1 MNLLKKFIY
10 LHKWRKKFSCATIFV
25 QLLFPNYIFLR
36 QMYLTDTEIRG
47 KIHLREWNRNFDR
60 SNFPNSIVPTR
71 NQKYLVYYS
80 PNNHSNT
87 SNCIGVARTK
97 SNSPQSA
104 RSGQSFVTTST
115 IFLVVAF
122 ARLIYSAGVRDR
134 YNWSSVR
141 VVNEIKSGK
150 KKKRTKIKRSD
161 ENKWTNEKGG
171 KRWKEGRKKKK
182 EMEEEGTQIQ
192 RDRLS
197 GYSAVRVPCLQPFNC
212 VYLHG

>member
-1 MNLLKKFIY
+1 MNEKFIY

-141 VVNEIKSGK
+141 VVNEIKSGEK
-150 KKKRTKIKRSD
+150 K
-161 ENKWTNEKGG
+161 
-171 KRWKEGRKKKK
+171 KKKK
-182 EMEEEGTQIQ
+182 EQRLNGVMKISGRTKKGESGGRKEGRRKRKWKKRVHKFREIGLAAT
-192 RDRLS
+192 
-197 GYSAVRVPCLQPFNC
+197 VRVPCLQPFNC

>member
-1 MNLLKKFIY
+1 MKNLFISINGARNFLVQRSLFNFYSLIIFFFVKCISRIQKFG
-10 LHKWRKKFSCATIFV
+10 
-25 QLLFPNYIFLR
+25 
-36 QMYLTDTEIRG
+36 G

-141 VVNEIKSGK
+141 VVNEIKSG
-150 KKKRTKIKRSD
+150 
-161 ENKWTNEKGG
+161 EK
-171 KRWKEGRKKKK
+171 KKKK
-182 EMEEEGTQIQ
+182 EQRLNGVMKISGRAKKGESGGRKEGRRKRKWKKRVHKFREIGLAAT
-192 RDRLS
+192 
-197 GYSAVRVPCLQPFNC
+197 VRVPCLQPFNC

>member
-1 MNLLKKFIY
+1 MKNLFISINGGKNFLVQRSLFNFYSLIIFFFVKCISRIQKFG
-10 LHKWRKKFSCATIFV
+10 
-25 QLLFPNYIFLR
+25 
-36 QMYLTDTEIRG
+36 G

-141 VVNEIKSGK
+141 VVNEIKSGEKK

-197 GYSAVRVPCLQPFNC
+197 GYSVVRVPCLQPFNC